1 MTKRSQQAATSAQQ
15 QGGECLR
22 FVASTQSPADQ
33 ISAVKSLFNARTIT
47 GSEYAQLKAKA
58 FA

>member
-22 FVASTQSPADQ
+22 FVAGIQSPAD
-33 ISAVKSLFNARTIT
+33 
-47 GSEYAQLKAKA
+47 
-58 FA
+58 